1 MLLSEAPGS
10 LDYCLASCNIKLQHK
25 WGRAGCCSAQRGAVQ
40 GTVEEKVLELRE
52 LQRRP
57 AAGQQA
63 GPQSPRTTAMDAQ
76 PGALQVGRRLAS
88 VRLLVW
94 VLRVA

>member
-1 MLLSEAPGS
+1 M
-10 LDYCLASCNIKLQHK
+10 
-25 WGRAGCCSAQRGAVQ
+25 Q

-63 GPQSPRTTAMDAQ
+63 GPQSPRATAMDAQ
-76 PGALQVGRRLAS
+76 PGALQVGPCLAS
-88 VRLLVW
+88 VQLSSVW
-94 VLRVA
+94 VLRIA

>member
-1 MLLSEAPGS
+1 MIWAFCIGKTSIPCHA
-10 LDYCLASCNIKLQHK
+10 C
-25 WGRAGCCSAQRGAVQ
+25 WSAWRDDVQ

-63 GPQSPRTTAMDAQ
+63 GPQSPRATAMDAQ
-76 PGALQVGRRLAS
+76 PRALQVGCCLAF
-88 VRLLVW
+88 VRLLVR
-94 VLRVA
+94 VLQVG

>member
-1 MLLSEAPGS
+1 M
-10 LDYCLASCNIKLQHK
+10 
-25 WGRAGCCSAQRGAVQ
+25 
-40 GTVEEKVLELRE
+40 LELRE